1 MTEHEPERSRGR
13 GSDSGTG
20 VLEPLLQD
28 VRFAFRSLRKQPG
41 FVAAALLTLAL
52 GIGAN
57 VAMFGVVNVAML
69 RALPYAEPDR
79 LVLGRTLWP
88 RGSIGWTVSAPDYY
102 DVRDQATSFESLSAI
117 TPFTRDITITGSGE
131 PERARVAWVSPG
143 FFRTLGVTPA
153 LGREFLPP
161 ESEPGGARVVVLSH
175 ALWERRFGG
184 DPRVVGATLTVDGE
198 PRTVVGVMPAG
209 FAFVADA
216 DVWAPM
222 VRGESFA
229 SARQFHNWLL
239 VGRLRPG
246 VSVSRAQAD
255 VTVIM
260 RRLAEAYPSSNRDKG
275 MVISAMQEAMVAD
288 FGPSL
293 LMLMGAILLVLFMA
307 CANVAG
313 LLLARG
319 AARRGEMAMR
329 SALGAGRV
337 RLVRQLLTEG
347 AVLGFAA
354 ALLGTLGAVW
364 LQRTLLA
371 STPLTRL
378 GLQATTLHPEI
389 LVFALGLALATVLL
403 FGLAPALSVTRG
415 DLVEGLKGGAAS
427 AVPAARTRFRSG
439 LVVVQVAISVVVLVG
454 AGLLLRSYHRLR
466 GADTGFETDRLVVAE
481 LGLLRTKYPE
491 GQGRI
496 QFFDRL
502 LERVRAMPGVLH
514 ASLISQLPIRDQG
527 NNIAVWD
534 PAHPPADASQWRLSY
549 QRAVTPGYFET
560 MGIPIRRGRDFERSD
575 TREAPPVMIISETM
589 ARTLFPGQQVLG
601 RRVAVDEGDQPGY
614 YQVVGVVGD
623 AQVSQLGSDFEMVMY
638 YPYTQRPYLN
648 MRLAVRGVRSTSGI
662 AGPLR
667 AIVHELDPDVPV
679 VGLATMADVLSRSL
693 TFPRTVTTVLGFFAG
708 VAMLLAAL
716 GLYGVLAF
724 FVAQRSR
731 EIGVRIALGA
741 STSSVLKL
749 VLGRGMALV
758 VVGLVTGAAGAFAAT
773 RVLRTMLFHVSAT
786 DPITFVGVSL
796 VLLLVA
802 LAACLVPAWRATRV
816 DPVVAF
822 RTT

>member
-1 MTEHEPERSRGR
+1 MSEREPERLRER
-13 GSDSGTG
+13 RADSGAG
-20 VLEPLLQD
+20 VLGPLQQD

-41 FVAAALLTLAL
+41 LVAAALLTLSL

-57 VAMFGVVNVAML
+57 VAVFSVVNVAMF
-69 RALPYAEPDR
+69 RALPYLEPDR
-79 LVLGRTLWP
+79 LVLGRTQWP
-88 RGSIGWTVSAPDYY
+88 RGGIGWTVSAPDYY

-117 TPFTRDITITGSGE
+117 TPFTRDITITGAGE
-131 PERARVAWVSPG
+131 PERARVAWLSPG

-153 LGREFLPP
+153 LGREFLPA
-161 ESEPGGARVVVLSH
+161 ETEPGGARVVLLSH
-175 ALWERRFGG
+175 ALWQRRFGG
-184 DPRVVGATLTVDGE
+184 DPRVVGTTMTVDGE
-198 PRTVVGVMPAG
+198 PQTVVGVMPAG

-222 VRGESFA
+222 VRGEMFA
-229 SARQFHNWLL
+229 SGRQFHNWLL

-260 RRLAEAYPSSNRDKG
+260 RRLSETYPSSNRDMG
-275 MVISAMQEAMVAD
+275 MVITAMQEAMVAD

-293 LMLMGAILLVLFMA
+293 LMLMGAIFLVLLMA

-319 AARRGEMAMR
+319 TARRNEMAMR

-337 RLVRQLLTEG
+337 RLVRQLITEG
-347 AVLGFAA
+347 AVLGLGA
-354 ALLGTLGAVW
+354 ALLGTLAAVW

-371 STPLTRL
+371 ATPLTRL
-378 GLQATTLHPEI
+378 GLDAVSLHPEV
-389 LVFALGLALATVLL
+389 LVFALGLALVTVLL
-403 FGLAPALSVTRG
+403 FSLAPALSVTRG
-415 DLVEGLKGGAAS
+415 DLVEGLKGGSALAAH
-427 AVPAARTRFRSG
+427 AGRTRLRSS
-439 LVVVQVAISVVVLVG
+439 LVVVQVAISVVVLAG

-466 GADTGFETDRLVVAE
+466 GADTGFVSDRLVVAE
-481 LGLLRTKYPE
+481 LGLLGPRYPE
-491 GQGRI
+491 RQSRI
-496 QFFDRL
+496 QFYDRL
-502 LERVRAMPGVLH
+502 LERVQTIPGVLH

-527 NNIAVWD
+527 NNIAAWD
-534 PAHPPADASQWRLSY
+534 PAHPPADAAQSRLAY
-549 QRAVTPGYFET
+549 QRVVMPGYFET

-575 TREAPPVMIISETM
+575 TPEAPQVMSISETM
-589 ARTLFPGQQVLG
+589 ARTLFPGQEPVG
-601 RRVAVDEGDQPGY
+601 RRVAVDEGDHAGY

-638 YPYTQRPYLN
+638 YPYTQRPYLS
-648 MRLAVRGVRSTSGI
+648 MRLAVRGARSASGI

-667 AIVHELDPDVPV
+667 RIVHELDPDVPV
-679 VGLATMADVLSRSL
+679 VGLATMDELLSRSL
-693 TFPRTVTTVLGFFAG
+693 TFSRTVTTVLGFFAG

-741 STSSVLKL
+741 GTRSVLKL

-758 VVGLVTGAAGAFAAT
+758 VVGLVTGTAGAFAAT
-773 RVLRTMLFHVSAT
+773 RVLRTMLFRISPT
-786 DPITFVGVSL
+786 DPMTFVGVSL
-796 VLLLVA
+796 ALLLVT
-802 LAACLVPAWRATRV
+802 LAACVVPAWRAIRV
-816 DPVVAF
+816 DPVVAL